1 MSARKKVR
9 VGVIGTGFGARVV
22 APVFRETEGCEVV
35 DVVTPRDDAAVTA
48 LCARKDVDL
57 ISVQSPPF
65 LHRDHVRRA
74 IEDGHA
80 VLCDKPFGRNVADA
94 QAMYDLA
101 AEAGVLN
108 FVNFEFR
115 RHPARREL
123 RALLSDGIVG
133 TIEHLQWNAFHGVWL
148 DPTRPFS
155 WSFDRELGGGWIR
168 LSGSHTIDYIR
179 WSLGEVVDATGAI
192 RTTITERV
200 DREGRMQRCTAEDGY
215 TAVLQTEG
223 GASVTIDATST
234 NPVERPNRVTVIGSE
249 GVLELVND
257 NPREED
263 ARITLFARDGVKE
276 LFSFEQG
283 NTYITQMQESAALV
297 RDSIRRGRP
306 EPDTPTFADGLACSK
321 VMHRLVQRAQ
331 TDGTNRDQERA

>member
-1 MSARKKVR
+1 MSPEKKVR
-9 VGVIGTGFGARVV
+9 IGVIGTGFGARVV

-35 DVVTPRDDAAVTA
+35 DLVTPRDDDAVTA
-48 LCARKDVDL
+48 LCARTDVDL

-65 LHRDHVRRA
+65 LHRDHVTRA
-74 IEDGHA
+74 IEGGHA
-80 VLCDKPFGRNVADA
+80 VLCDKPFGRNLADA
-94 QAMYDLA
+94 QAMDDLA
-101 AEAGVLN
+101 EEAGLLN

-123 RALLSDGIVG
+123 RALLRDGVVG
-133 TIEHLQWNAFHGVWL
+133 VVEHVQWNAFHGVWL

-192 RTTITERV
+192 RTTITQRA
-200 DREGRMQRCTAEDGY
+200 DRDGRMHRCTAEDGY
-215 TAVLQTEG
+215 TALLQLDG
-223 GASVTIDATST
+223 GVSVTIDATST

-249 GVLELVND
+249 GVLELTND

-263 ARITLFARDGVKE
+263 ARIMLYSPGGTKE
-276 LFSFEQG
+276 LFTFQQG
-283 NTYITQMQESAALV
+283 NTYMTQMQEWAALI
-297 RDSIRRGRP
+297 RDCLRQGGP
-306 EPDTPTFADGLACSK
+306 EPDVPTFADGLACSR
-321 VMHRLVQRAQ
+321 VMERLAPGMVRS
-331 TDGTNRDQERA
+331 